1 MTEILLAVLPA
12 LFTVFGTL
20 AQFWTSSAQQAK
32 REVQANEDKIND
44 FNKALAKNNA
54 ETYTGMCLAQ
64 HDRVR
69 SLLSDS

>member
-1 MTEILLAVLPA
+1 MAEILLAVLPS
-12 LFTVFGTL
+12 LVTILGTL
-20 AQFWTSSAQQAK
+20 AQFWTSSAHQAK
-32 REVQANEDKIND
+32 REVKANEDTIND

-69 SLLSDS
+69 TLLSNS